1 MFTGLIE
8 TVGCVTSVESGDN
21 SARLEIVAP
30 GLLKDGLLVAGESI
44 AVDGV
49 CLTVEQPTAQGFTA
63 FVSDETLQCTT
74 LKFVQ
79 AQAVVNLE
87 RALRVGDR
95 LGGHMVSGH
104 VDAVGALISLK
115 QEGQGWWLQVG
126 AGTEILGV
134 SVAKGSIAVDGISL
148 TIVDLTDNYF
158 TVAVIPTTYN
168 ETTLGKKRVGDPINL
183 ESDIV
188 GKHIWRAMQAY
199 QLNDKSGDSVKKAAA
214 SVFDLASENRGG

>member
-8 TVGCVTSVESGDN
+8 TVGCVKAVESQD
-21 SARLEIVAP
+21 SSVRLQIVAP
-30 GLLKDGLLVAGESI
+30 GLLKDGPLVVGESI

-49 CLTVEQPTAQGFTA
+49 CLTVEQPAEQGFTA

-74 LKFVQ
+74 LKSVQ
-79 AQAVVNLE
+79 PQAVVNLE
-87 RALRVGDR
+87 RALRMGDR

-104 VDAVGALISLK
+104 VDGVGQLISLK
-115 QEGQGWWLQVG
+115 QEGEGWWLKVG
-126 AGTEILGV
+126 AGPEILGV

-148 TIVDLTDNYF
+148 TIVELTDAYF

-168 ETTLGKKRVGDPINL
+168 DTTLCSKSEGDAINL

-199 QLNDKSGDSVKKAAA
+199 QSSGESGASRAAS
-214 SVFDLASENRGG
+214 SVFDLASAKRDA